1 MREISEMAT
10 ESLMPNKCSHLPLP
24 TSSFSSESSEH
35 ERAIDPLISSSNHLQ
50 SVSST
55 SFELQISEQHSVL
68 NSNNSTPQQLKH
80 SNKHQ
85 QQQQNNV
92 SVTSSGG
99 ALSTTSASSSNG
111 TANSRFSAIRNW
123 LKQNRWRKQKSDKH
137 SASANS
143 SSSSTNAT
151 LLMMGSPNSTPI
163 SSSTNKNSLISSLTS
178 PFQQQQQQQQTNTNS
193 SKKSNSD
200 NKHYKTGSNVS
211 TPNNNVKTQLNS
223 KYLVLFLLIF
233 PFLFPFF
240 FFINSIST
248 TLFFSLPL
256 FQLLIIIIIF
266 LVSNLGGFFL
276 CVLLQFMNSFV
287 LFLID

>member
-1 MREISEMAT
+1 MAT
-10 ESLMPNKCSHLPLP
+10 ESLLKQLPPPLHGMHAVN
-24 TSSFSSESSEH
+24 EQH
-35 ERAIDPLISSSNHLQ
+35 ERAIDPLIVADLQ
-50 SVSST
+50 SVSSS
-55 SFELQISEQHSVL
+55 SFELQLNEIHSQPQAFIAAAIA
-68 NSNNSTPQQLKH
+68 SSANNSTPQQFK
-80 SNKHQ
+80 SMKHQ
-85 QQQQNNV
+85 QQQHGSSHHNL

-99 ALSTTSASSSNG
+99 ALSTTSTSSSNG
-111 TANSRFSAIRNW
+111 GANSRFSAIRNW
-123 LKQNRWRKQKSDKH
+123 LKQNRWRKQKDKSH
-137 SASANS
+137 ST
-143 SSSSTNAT
+143 SSTVLA
-151 LLMMGSPNSTPI
+151 MGSPNSTPI
-163 SSSTNKNSLISSLTS
+163 SNKNSTSLIGSLTS
-178 PFQQQQQQQQTNTNS
+178 PFNAAAANSSNTNNNNN
-193 SKKSNSD
+193 KKSNSD